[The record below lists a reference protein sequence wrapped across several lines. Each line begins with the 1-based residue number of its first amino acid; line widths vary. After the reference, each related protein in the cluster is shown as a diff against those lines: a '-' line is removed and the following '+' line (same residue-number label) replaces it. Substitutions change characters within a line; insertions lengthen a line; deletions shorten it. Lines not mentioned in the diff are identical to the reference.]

1 MPRRKRRKAKVWVLK
16 MDGVQPVPRPSVDDV
31 ALDLVLGAHE
41 IVGTAPPHALIPVG
55 EDRSFRADMTVAW
68 QAHALDVD
76 VGHWA
81 SVKKQEVFSTLKLPR
96 RSELIRKELI
106 DLGIHAM
113 AELAW
118 ALEEGEPGARQPSQE
133 QQQTALED
141 EPVAGQPRQGRLQT
155 TLEDEQEEER
165 QLNHTE
171 SLTLEESEPEEQR
184 SSQGESQDAGNDKAE
199 KGQLGQGN
207 PEAALAVL
215 YELVATYRSIAC
227 LFALHQFRDGFA
239 LCQHFIDQLEALT
252 EADCMPFARQPETE
266 CEASGQGAEREPSE
280 PSCIKAE
287 QAPPKASV
295 LETECKTP
303 EPSCRCI
310 EREALNAPGQ
320 EAEHK
325 AAEPAGQGAEREV
338 SEPLCREAKNEPSES
353 PDQWP
358 HFELDPRLAELRRF
372 LDSCNGQVS
381 AAPFP
386 FSKDTRPEVDGRTLR
401 GRRRKQREQGASTK
415 GKTKGRA
422 RHSATVADTAAPS
435 STSARTKAI
444 GTGGGRSARGA
455 RSNDRDSDTGSA
467 HGKAKVSATSRARGT
482 VRDSGAASEP
492 PTASAAP
499 THGTGTEA
507 QTNPREAATT
517 TTYLDKPLEALV
529 CSALLPYLAL
539 IWCRCFERVHYESLE
554 AHQWWELAADGT
566 LTTTTPASFSSGYT
580 ALKEAVAAEA
590 DRVMQASGTGLPY
603 PDPLYAMPLF
613 PKSPTKPAHLADVI
627 SVSEQAKRL
636 AQLFDLQITWPA
648 G

>member
-1 MPRRKRRKAKVWVLK
+1 MPRRKRRKARVWVLK
-16 MDGVQPVPRPSVDDV
+16 MDGVPPIPRPSVDDV

-55 EDRSFRADMTVAW
+55 KDRSFRADMTVAW

-96 RSELIRKELI
+96 WSELIRKELI

-118 ALEEGEPGARQPSQE
+118 ALEEGDPGARQPSLE
-133 QQQTALED
+133 REQTALED
-141 EPVAGQPRQGRLQT
+141 EPIAGQPRRERLQT
-155 TLEDEQEEER
+155 TLTDEQEEEAQINHTESLAIKEGESVAGQLSQELLQATVEGEQAEEGQPGKMESLALEEDEQGEEG

-171 SLTLEESEPEEQR
+171 SLVLEEDEPEEQR
-184 SSQGESQDAGNDKAE
+184 SSQGESQNAGDDKAD
-199 KGQLGQGN
+199 KGQLGQGD

-239 LCQHFIDQLEALT
+239 LCQLFIDQLEALT
-252 EADCMPFARQPETE
+252 EAEGISSVRQ
-266 CEASGQGAEREPSE
+266 C
-280 PSCIKAE
+280 
-287 QAPPKASV
+287 
-295 LETECKTP
+295 
-303 EPSCRCI
+303 
-310 EREALNAPGQ
+310 N
-320 EAEHK
+320 
-325 AAEPAGQGAEREV
+325 
-338 SEPLCREAKNEPSES
+338 
-353 PDQWP
+353 
-358 HFELDPRLAELRRF
+358 ELDPRLAELRRF
-372 LDSCNGQVS
+372 LDSCIGQVS
-381 AAPFP
+381 ATPFP

-401 GRRRKQREQGASTK
+401 GRRRKQREQGTLAK
-415 GKTKGRA
+415 DKAKGRA
-422 RHSATVADTAAPS
+422 RHSATVADTAAPT

-444 GTGGGRSARGA
+444 STGGKSATRVA
-455 RSNDRDSDTGSA
+455 RSNDRGSDTGSA
-467 HGKAKVSATSRARGT
+467 HDIVRDSDSSRAHGT
-482 VRDSGAASEP
+482 VRDSVAAGAPATANTEP
-492 PTASAAP
+492 TQ
-499 THGTGTEA
+499 GTGTEA
-507 QTNPREAATT
+507 QADPRKAAITA
-517 TTYLDKPLEALV
+517 YLDKPLEALV
-529 CSALLPYLAL
+529 CSALLPHLAL

-554 AHQWWELAADGT
+554 AHHWWELAADGT
-566 LTTTTPASFSSGYT
+566 LTMTTPASFSSGYT

-636 AQLFDLQITWPA
+636 AQLLNLQVVRPA